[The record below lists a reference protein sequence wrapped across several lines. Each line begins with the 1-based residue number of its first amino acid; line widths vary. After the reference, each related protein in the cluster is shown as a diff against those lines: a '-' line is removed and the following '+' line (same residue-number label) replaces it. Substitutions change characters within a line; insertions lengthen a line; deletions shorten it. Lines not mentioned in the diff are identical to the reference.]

1 MKNDIMHSGVIERIE
16 HPFIF
21 VRILQQSACSGC
33 HAKSACTAA
42 DSQVKTIEVKD
53 YSGNYHLNE
62 EVHICGSYSL
72 GLQAVG
78 LAFVVPLFLVVATLV
93 LVRMFTVNELVGSLI
108 GVFILIPY
116 YAIIYLMRD
125 KLKKKFTFTLSKIN

>member
-1 MKNDIMHSGVIERIE
+1 MRNDIVHSGVVERIE

-33 HAKSACTAA
+33 HAKSACTTA
-42 DSQVKTIEVKD
+42 DSQVKTIEIKD
-53 YSGNYHLNE
+53 YSGNYHLDE
-62 EVHICGSYSL
+62 EVNVCGSYSL

-78 LAFVVPLFLVVATLV
+78 LVFVIPLFLVVVALAIG
-93 LVRMFTVNELVGSLI
+93 RMCMVNEIVGSLI
-108 GVFILIPY
+108 GLFILIPY
-116 YAIIYLMRD
+116 YGLIYLMRD